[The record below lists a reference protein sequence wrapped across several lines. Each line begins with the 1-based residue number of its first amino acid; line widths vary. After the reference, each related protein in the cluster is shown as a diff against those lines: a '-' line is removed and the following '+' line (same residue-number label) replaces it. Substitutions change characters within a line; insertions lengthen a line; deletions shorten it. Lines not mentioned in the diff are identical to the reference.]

1 MVQQDPFV
9 RSKLD
14 LYGVHVE
21 FIGSLYEV
29 YGETRFCDCSE
40 KSHVTLTTLMIVN
53 IQFTTSYST
62 IMFYYV
68 NGIDLVASCQKLKS
82 KISSKDSKF
91 QTE

>member
-1 MVQQDPFV
+1 MKFMGRHAFAICTV
-9 RSKLD
+9 
-14 LYGVHVE
+14 
-21 FIGSLYEV
+21 
-29 YGETRFCDCSE
+29 CSE

-68 NGIDLVASCQKLKS
+68 NDIDLVASCQKLKS